1 MAFSVVIPA
10 RFGSTRLPGKPLLDI
25 AGKSMVQR
33 VWEQARLSSAAEV
46 VIATDDGRIQ
56 AVAEDFGARVCMT
69 SPDHPSGTDRLQ
81 QVAAELGW
89 EDAHIVVNVQ
99 GDEPLIPPAV
109 IDQVAGNLAANP
121 EAGIATLREEI
132 LDAGELLNPNAVKV
146 VCNAQGMAC
155 LLYTSDAADDL
166 LHV

>member
-10 RFGSTRLPGKPLLDI
+10 RFGSTRLPCKPLLDI

-69 SPDHPSGTDRLQ
+69 SPDHPSGGRASTWTTRRFSCGSRTAISSRKVTPSHSL
-81 QVAAELGW
+81 
-89 EDAHIVVNVQ
+89 
-99 GDEPLIPPAV
+99 
-109 IDQVAGNLAANP
+109 LA
-121 EAGIATLREEI
+121 
-132 LDAGELLNPNAVKV
+132 
-146 VCNAQGMAC
+146 
-155 LLYTSDAADDL
+155 
-166 LHV
+166 